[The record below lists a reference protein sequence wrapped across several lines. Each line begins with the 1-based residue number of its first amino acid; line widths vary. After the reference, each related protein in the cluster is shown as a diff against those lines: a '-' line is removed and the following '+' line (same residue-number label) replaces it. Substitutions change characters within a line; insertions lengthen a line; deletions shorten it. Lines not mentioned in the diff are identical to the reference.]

1 MAHDPFAPP
10 PEDNKPLEIEKEW
23 GEQKAHKQA
32 TAVIAD
38 TPPKKKSL
46 AGLWLALGVVV
57 AGIVAAGVVVQMKAK
72 PVHTSSA
79 EPPTEGKVRF
89 EIRANPPAMISIE
102 GKRVGK
108 TPLSVYVA
116 KGTSPIG
123 ISNGRQTK
131 AVIPDHDQQID
142 FTIR

>member
-1 MAHDPFAPP
+1 V
-10 PEDNKPLEIEKEW
+10 
-23 GEQKAHKQA
+23 
-32 TAVIAD
+32 VI
-38 TPPKKKSL
+38 
-46 AGLWLALGVVV
+46 GVVV
-57 AGIVAAGVVVQMKAK
+57 AGVVAAGVAVQMKAK
-72 PVHTSSA
+72 PAHTSTTQS
-79 EPPTEGKVRF
+79 TEGKVRF